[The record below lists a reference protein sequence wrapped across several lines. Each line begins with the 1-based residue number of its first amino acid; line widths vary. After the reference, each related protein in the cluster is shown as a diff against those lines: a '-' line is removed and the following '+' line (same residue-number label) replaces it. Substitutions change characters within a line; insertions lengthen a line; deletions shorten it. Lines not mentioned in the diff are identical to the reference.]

1 VTRLYHHRRDG
12 SQSDGHSLLPV
23 RRAGLVKALEGRW
36 AKVHRFEADLR
47 AGLSGPPF
55 ESQSPFET
63 ERLRTS
69 ATTPTEQQCCSKAE
83 RGAKCRHFSMSLR
96 MSRPAIAGSAD
107 ISLVL
112 VGHDAKEGIRPVRD

>member
-1 VTRLYHHRRDG
+1 MRRLHHHRRDG

-23 RRAGLVKALEGRW
+23 RRAGLVKALEGHW

-69 ATTPTEQQCCSKAE
+69 ATTPAETTVLQQSRVRCEQHAVSPFLNELADVEVGDCGIS
-83 RGAKCRHFSMSLR
+83 RH
-96 MSRPAIAGSAD
+96 
-107 ISLVL
+107 
-112 VGHDAKEGIRPVRD
+112 